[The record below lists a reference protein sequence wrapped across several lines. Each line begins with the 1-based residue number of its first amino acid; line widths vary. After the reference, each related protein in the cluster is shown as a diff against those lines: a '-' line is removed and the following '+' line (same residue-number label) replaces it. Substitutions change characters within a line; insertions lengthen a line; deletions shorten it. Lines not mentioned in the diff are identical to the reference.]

1 MKMIASFQS
10 RRSPLAVVADRRGTS
25 ALEMAFVLPIL
36 LTLMMGTL
44 VYGQWFF
51 VAHNIQQAA
60 NNGARAAIAG
70 LDRRERARL
79 AERAVRRTLG
89 QTNEIEGRELEV
101 EVSEQGQTL
110 AVAVHYQLPHD
121 SFMRTS
127 LVPVPS
133 TTIVGRAAYQI
144 EEES

>member
-1 MKMIASFQS
+1 
-10 RRSPLAVVADRRGTS
+10 
-25 ALEMAFVLPIL
+25 MAFVLPIL

-89 QTNEIEGRELEV
+89 QTNEIERRELDVQV
-101 EVSEQGQTL
+101 EEQDQTL
-110 AVAVHYQLPHD
+110 SVEVHYQLPQD

-133 TTIVGRAAYQI
+133 TTIIGRAAYQI
-144 EEES
+144 EDES